1 MISTGREWLHWV
13 ASRLRRCPGLRQGIA
28 ADSSRSRNGIDAV
41 GSTLNDPE
49 RNHLHLTGRPTRF
62 AAQATNTNSGQ
73 VLLRLPKFPPTS
85 PETTRTA
92 SFGTP
97 STPAMSSRCR
107 ITPPPAL
114 V

>member
-49 RNHLHLTGRPTRF
+49 RNRDEPGR
-62 AAQATNTNSGQ
+62 
-73 VLLRLPKFPPTS
+73 
-85 PETTRTA
+85 
-92 SFGTP
+92 
-97 STPAMSSRCR
+97 
-107 ITPPPAL
+107 AL
-114 V
+114 EQ